1 MKRMP
6 VVRGQSSVVDVRGE
20 NAMKIGLTSVFVDDP
35 GKAFK
40 FYTEVLGFVE
50 RLYVPEANLAIV
62 VSPEEP
68 AGTGLLLE
76 PNDNPVARTYQEAIY
91 KQGLPAIVFT
101 VEDIQ
106 REYERMTGLGVV
118 FTQEPA
124 TTEAGTMAVFDDTCG
139 NFVQLYQQ

>member
-1 MKRMP
+1 
-6 VVRGQSSVVDVRGE
+6 
-20 NAMKIGLTSVFVDDP
+20 MKIGLTSVFVDDP
-35 GKAFK
+35 RKAFK

-76 PNDNPVARTYQEAIY
+76 PNDNPIAKTYQEAIY
-91 KQGLPAIVFT
+91 QQGLPVIVFA

-106 REYERMTGLGVV
+106 REYERMTEPGIV
-118 FTQEPA
+118 FTQQLA
-124 TTEAGTMAVFDDTCG
+124 KTEAGTVAVFDDTCG
-139 NFVQLYQQ
+139 NLVQLYQQ